1 MEWFFVFFFVSGF
14 CSILYEL
21 VWLRLA
27 AAQFGI
33 TNPLVSI
40 VLSMFMAGIGLG
52 SWGAGWAIKKYGHR
66 IKVPLLFYA
75 SIELLIGISA
85 LAVPYQLRLGRH
97 LLEQFP
103 ISSSSGYYLVSGAWI
118 CLTLVPWCACMGATI
133 PVAMLAIN
141 RSFHKDAHRSFSFL
155 YLANVLGALVGATV
169 PLLLIEV
176 YGFRGTL
183 RVGAMLNGLLFISA
197 MALALWSSRLR
208 SSKNDNNLTPVETP
222 VRAVRSRSG
231 SSRRPL
237 VLLFLTGFTS
247 MGAEVVWIREF
258 TPYLLT
264 VVYAF
269 AAILGVYLAS
279 TFIGS
284 RVYRIWSR
292 THDQEGAISLGHSRI
307 CNDSANADCESAV
320 SFRRT

>member
-1 MEWFFVFFFVSGF
+1 MEWFFVLFFVSGF

-52 SWGAGWAIKKYGHR
+52 SWGAGWAIRKYGHR

-75 SIELLIGISA
+75 CIELLIGISA

-103 ISSSSGYYLVSGAWI
+103 IASSSGYYLVSGAWI

-197 MALALWSSRLR
+197 MALALR
-208 SSKNDNNLTPVETP
+208 SSKK
-222 VRAVRSRSG
+222 R
-231 SSRRPL
+231 
-237 VLLFLTGFTS
+237 
-247 MGAEVVWIREF
+247 
-258 TPYLLT
+258 
-264 VVYAF
+264 
-269 AAILGVYLAS
+269 
-279 TFIGS
+279 
-284 RVYRIWSR
+284 
-292 THDQEGAISLGHSRI
+292 
-307 CNDSANADCESAV
+307 
-320 SFRRT
+320 

>member
-1 MEWFFVFFFVSGF
+1 M
-14 CSILYEL
+14 
-21 VWLRLA
+21 
-27 AAQFGI
+27 
-33 TNPLVSI
+33 
-40 VLSMFMAGIGLG
+40 
-52 SWGAGWAIKKYGHR
+52 SWARWWAR
-66 IKVPLLFYA
+66 
-75 SIELLIGISA
+75 
-85 LAVPYQLRLGRH
+85 PY
-97 LLEQFP
+97 
-103 ISSSSGYYLVSGAWI
+103 
-118 CLTLVPWCACMGATI
+118 
-133 PVAMLAIN
+133 
-141 RSFHKDAHRSFSFL
+141 
-155 YLANVLGALVGATV
+155 

-197 MALALWSSRLR
+197 MALALRSSKLR
-208 SSKNDNNLTPVETP
+208 SSKNDNNLTPVETS

-264 VVYAF
+264 VVYSF

-292 THDQEGAISLGHSRI
+292 THDQEGCISLGHSRI
-307 CNDSANADCESAV
+307 CNGSANADCESAV